1 MKLTNESVQIELKNG
16 TVVQGTV
23 TGTGFA
29 LLFAKLAF
37 LLESSSTFRR
47 KEKVFFVWFWRVALL
62 KRGVTL
68 PVEANV
74 LNFAFDNFF
83 NTGVDIAMNTH
94 LKNVKLILKGQPAVQ
109 LDSMSVRGNQIR

>member
-23 TGTGFA
+23 TGTDFA

-47 KEKVFFVWFWRVALL
+47 KEKVFFVWFWGVFLL
-62 KRGVTL
+62 KHGATL
-68 PVEANV
+68 S
-74 LNFAFDNFF
+74 
-83 NTGVDIAMNTH
+83 
-94 LKNVKLILKGQPAVQ
+94 VKAKVVNLLLLISSIQVWILQ
-109 LDSMSVRGNQIR
+109 